1 LNQLFTII
9 STHLLIE
16 WHNHQ
21 TRASEKD
28 FFSRWPIK
36 KFFESRLL
44 TVYFDGLRALAQ
56 FSDKTCDQ
64 ILRLGENFNIRVA
77 EKSSNPSSL
86 SVEGDDASRLT
97 TLALAKIL
105 QQFIGSL
112 IAVSSIRPLVY
123 V

>member
-1 LNQLFTII
+1 LLNSIAN
-9 STHLLIE
+9 IE

-28 FFSRWPIK
+28 FFARGPIK

-56 FSDKTCDQ
+56 FTDKTCDQ

-77 EKSSNPSSL
+77 EKSVNSSAH
-86 SVEGDDASRLT
+86 SDDGDDASKLD
-97 TLALAKIL
+97 TLALAKVL
-105 QQFIGSL
+105 QQLIGSL
-112 IAVSSIRPLVY
+112 IAVSAPWPFKVE
-123 V
+123 